1 LRTIPLDP
9 ATEEEILAL
18 DPEQITEKGVREIL
32 LRAPAPGTLT
42 IHGGIGGIIPVYAT
56 VPVTAHLAKD
66 GKIRD
71 WINAYVPAERP
82 ELTAVFESSSQNI
95 LWAADVWHSVKKYWC
110 FEAQVLIR
118 AKRAMLGDH

>member
-1 LRTIPLDP
+1 MRTVPLDP

-32 LRAPAPGTLT
+32 LRAPAPRILT
-42 IHGGIGGIIPVYAT
+42 IHGGIGGVIPVYPT

-71 WINAYVPAERP
+71 WINAYVP
-82 ELTAVFESSSQNI
+82 
-95 LWAADVWHSVKKYWC
+95 
-110 FEAQVLIR
+110 
-118 AKRAMLGDH
+118 